1 MESHQNAP
9 LRIYH
14 IAINLESEGVC
25 SEGSVAPCRGRMS
38 GLPERYSE
46 ATEIALEMIQ
56 NDE

>member
-1 MESHQNAP
+1 M
-9 LRIYH
+9 
-14 IAINLESEGVC
+14 
-25 SEGSVAPCRGRMS
+25 EGSVAPCRGRMS

>member
-14 IAINLESEGVC
+14 IAINLETEG
-25 SEGSVAPCRGRMS
+25 SDGESVAPCRGRMN

-46 ATEIALEMIQ
+46 ATEIALEIQ